1 MAKTNATAEQTIENA
16 LLPYQKVHELTGE
29 VVNKYK
35 YLEGHPRQYRFDAK
49 EGIFNINGTE
59 KIGRI
64 LTFQPIAWRI
74 FHDNILNMGSKNWA
88 EVFFIDEKNCVSSV
102 LFHGYSVD
110 NIFRLIEPLYYDD
123 LTLADV
129 VITAVAEKKENTKIQ
144 PKGVYY
150 IAAFT
155 YKMADPATSTERKL
169 YSSDTRIFRQET
181 LTDIAQIKT
190 AFNYYNPLI
199 QGEALEALP
208 EGVTYSEVRGAVEEV
223 YQIDNGEA

>member
-1 MAKTNATAEQTIENA
+1 MNTQKNNTGTTNQNGLEVK
-16 LLPYQKVHELTGE
+16 LYQKVNESTGE
-29 VVNKYK
+29 VINNPDMSHFK

-59 KIGRI
+59 KLGGPTNGRT

-74 FHDNILNMGSKNWA
+74 FTDNILNMGTKNWA
-88 EVFFIDEKNCVSSV
+88 EIFFIDEKNCVSAV

-110 NIFRLIEPLYYDD
+110 NIFRLIEPLFYDD

-150 IAAFT
+150 IATFS
-155 YKMADPATSTERKL
+155 YKLADPEETKVLKAFGQSNK
-169 YSSDTRIFRQET
+169 IFRQET
-181 LTDIAQIKT
+181 LTDIANIKT
-190 AFNYYNPLI
+190 AYNYFNPFLNPTEEL
-199 QGEALEALP
+199 L
-208 EGVTYSEVRGAVEEV
+208 VE
-223 YQIDNGEA
+223 NGIHLLN

>member
-1 MAKTNATAEQTIENA
+1 MNTQKNNTGTTNQNGLE
-16 LLPYQKVHELTGE
+16 LKVYQKVNETTDE
-29 VVNKYK
+29 VAANPVSNPFK

-59 KIGRI
+59 KLGGPMNGRS

-74 FHDNILNMGSKNWA
+74 FTDNILNMGTKNWA
-88 EVFFIDEKNCVSSV
+88 EIFFIDEKNCVSAV

-110 NIFRLIEPLYYDD
+110 NIFRLIEPLFYDD

-150 IAAFT
+150 IATFS
-155 YKMADPATSTERKL
+155 YQLADPEQTKILKAFGQENK
-169 YSSDTRIFRQET
+169 IFRQET
-181 LTDIAQIKT
+181 LTDIANIKT
-190 AFNYYNPLI
+190 AYNYYNPFHNVSEELST
-199 QGEALEALP
+199 
-208 EGVTYSEVRGAVEEV
+208 EGGVHLL
-223 YQIDNGEA
+223 N